1 MDMKILL
8 DTHTFLWWVA
18 DDPQI
23 SANAKDIIS
32 DPNNEI
38 YFSVVSAWEIII
50 KVGTGKLSLSEP
62 PEIYIPS
69 RVASNQFEI
78 LPVQISHILKIN
90 SLPNFHKDP
99 FDRLLIAQSLVEDL
113 SLITVD
119 GAIAQYPVKTIW

>member
-1 MDMKILL
+1 MKILL

-23 SANAKDIIS
+23 STNAKDIIS
-32 DPNNEI
+32 NPDNEV

-62 PEIYIPS
+62 PETYILS
-69 RVASNQFEI
+69 RIASNQFEI
-78 LPVQISHILKIN
+78 LPVQMSHILKIH
-90 SLPNFHKDP
+90 SLPTFNKEP
-99 FDRLLIAQSLVEDL
+99 IDRLLIAQSLVEDL

-119 GAIAQYPVKTIW
+119 RAIGQYPIKTIW

>member
-1 MDMKILL
+1 MKVLL

-23 SANAKDIIS
+23 SVTAKNIIANPDNDI
-32 DPNNEI
+32 
-38 YFSVVSAWEIII
+38 YLSVVSAWEIII

-62 PEIYIPS
+62 PEIYIPT
-69 RVASNQFEI
+69 RIASNQFEI
-78 LPVQISHILKIN
+78 LPVQISHILEIH

-99 FDRLLIAQSLVEDL
+99 FDRLLIAQSLVENF

-119 GAIAQYPVKTIW
+119 SAIAQYPVQTIW

>member
-1 MDMKILL
+1 MRFLL

-18 DDPQI
+18 DDPQLSL
-23 SANAKDIIS
+23 SAKTIIS
-32 DPNNEI
+32 NPDNEI

-50 KVGTGKLSLSEP
+50 KVGTGKFSLSQP

-69 RVASNQFEI
+69 RITSNQFET
-78 LPVQISHILKIN
+78 LTVQMPHILRIN
-90 SLPNFHKDP
+90 GLPNFHKDP

-119 GAIAQYPVKTIW
+119 QEIAQYPVKTIW

>member
-1 MDMKILL
+1 MKILL
-8 DTHTFLWWVA
+8 DTHTFLWWVS

-23 SANAKDIIS
+23 SVNAKDIIS

-50 KVGTGKLSLSEP
+50 KVGTGKLSLSES

-69 RVASNQFEI
+69 RIATNQFEI
-78 LPVQISHILKIN
+78 LPVHMSHILRIN
-90 SLPNFHKDP
+90 SLPNLHKDP

-113 SLITVD
+113 SLITID
-119 GAIAQYPVKTIW
+119 GAIAQYPIKTIW

>member
-1 MDMKILL
+1 MKVLL

-23 SANAKDIIS
+23 SVTAKNIITNP
-32 DPNNEI
+32 DNDI
-38 YFSVVSAWEIII
+38 YFSVVSAWKIII
-50 KVGTGKLSLSEP
+50 KVGTGKLSLSES
-62 PEIYIPS
+62 PEIYIPT

-78 LPVQISHILKIN
+78 LPVQISRILKIN

-99 FDRLLIAQSLVEDL
+99 FDRLLIAQSLVEDF

-119 GAIAQYPVKTIW
+119 SAIAQYPVQTIW